1 VAFPNPVR
9 RASGVAL
16 SRGELTGAVGDS
28 VTVLP
33 IVVALAATT
42 ELGLGATLL
51 WFGVFQIVWGLRY
64 GLPMSVEPMK
74 ALAGLAIAG
83 GLTYAEFATAGLVAG
98 GVLLALG
105 ATGAVERVR
114 RYVGE
119 PVVRGVQLAVA
130 LVLLET
136 AVGLSAGAPVTAGA
150 GLAVA
155 AVVAVAGR
163 PRAAA
168 LAVLAVGGAV
178 AVGATGVPTA
188 TVPAVAPLDPA
199 SLSPTAGALE
209 GAAAQLAMT
218 VGNAAVATSL
228 LCADLFDADV
238 SADDLATGMG
248 AMTLTAVPL
257 GGCPMCH
264 GSGGLAG
271 KHAFGARTGGAN
283 LLVGVGYLGAAL
295 VAAGALLS
303 AFPMALLGVLL
314 ALVALQLVRAAAA
327 TDRRWLTALV
337 GVLGLLANVGV
348 AFVGGAALHVAL
360 SRRDGESS

>member
-1 VAFPNPVR
+1 VSFPNPTR
-9 RASGVAL
+9 RLDGLTL
-16 SRGELTGAVGDS
+16 SVGEFTGAVGDS

-42 ELGLGATLL
+42 RLGLGAALL
-51 WFGVFQIVWGLRY
+51 WFGAFQVVWGLRY

-83 GLTYAEFATAGLVAG
+83 GLTYGEFATAGLVAG
-98 GVLLALG
+98 VALVALG
-105 ATGAVERVR
+105 ASGAVERVR

-136 AVGLSAGAPVTAGA
+136 AVGLSVGAPATAAA

-155 AVVAVAGR
+155 AAVVDAGR

-168 LAVLAVGGAV
+168 LAVLGLGAAV
-178 AVGATGVPTA
+178 AVAEVGVPSA
-188 TVPAVAPLDPA
+188 RLPAVAVLGPGD
-199 SLSPTAGALE
+199 LSPTAGALE

-238 SADDLATGMG
+238 SADDLSVGMG

-271 KHAFGARTGGAN
+271 KHAFGARTGAAN
-283 LLVGVGYLGAAL
+283 LLVGVGYLAAAL

-314 ALVALQLVRAAAA
+314 ALVALQLGRAAAA
-327 TDRRWLTALV
+327 TDRRRLTALV
-337 GVLGLLANVGV
+337 GVVGLLANVGV
-348 AFVGGAALHVAL
+348 AFVVGAALHLAL
-360 SRRDGESS
+360 ARRG